1 MHHLIILQKI
11 DSTKSVKGSSSFLIQ
26 KKKKKNKQL
35 NASKFAEEN
44 GAVQRFLI
52 FSQPQMAVFMCTMHL
67 KINMLLTK
75 DILRFKQLG
84 PEVGFS
90 HSKFR

>member
-1 MHHLIILQKI
+1 MLQ
-11 DSTKSVKGSSSFLIQ
+11 
-26 KKKKKNKQL
+26 N
-35 NASKFAEEN
+35 FAEEN
-44 GAVQRFLI
+44 WAMQRFLI
-52 FSQPQMAVFMCTMHL
+52 FFQPQMAVFMHTMHL